1 MMKMQI
7 KLGKGGYHMTKEEI
21 LEKSRNENKGFDER
35 EQQTRT
41 MAGNISQSFGVFL
54 CLLTAMINRYFD
66 GPRVVSTAVLMIYV
80 GMGASQYI
88 VSALRLKKVSDWL
101 MALFL
106 TAVFVLSVLTVWELL
121 AQGA

>member
-1 MMKMQI
+1 
-7 KLGKGGYHMTKEEI
+7 MTKDEI
-21 LEKSRNENKGFDER
+21 LEKSRKENKGFDER
-35 EQQTRT
+35 EQQARI

-66 GPRVVSTAVLMIYV
+66 GPRVVTIAVLMIYV

-88 VSALRLKKVSDWL
+88 VSALRLKKVSDWV

-106 TAVFVLSVLTVWELL
+106 TAVFVLSVLKVWELL

>member
-1 MMKMQI
+1 
-7 KLGKGGYHMTKEEI
+7 MTKEEI
-21 LEKSRNENKGFDER
+21 LEKSRNENKCFDER

-88 VSALRLKKVSDWL
+88 VSALRLKKVSDWV

-106 TAVFVLSVLTVWELL
+106 TAVFVLSVLKVLELL
-121 AQGA
+121 SQGA

>member
-1 MMKMQI
+1 
-7 KLGKGGYHMTKEEI
+7 MTKEEI
-21 LEKSRNENKGFDER
+21 LEKSRKENKGFDER
-35 EQQTRT
+35 EQQTRI

-54 CLLTAMINRYFD
+54 CLLTSMINRYFD
-66 GPRVVSTAVLMIYV
+66 GPHIVTVAVLMLYV

-88 VSALRLKKVSDWL
+88 VSAIRLKKFSDWL

-106 TAVFVLSVLTVWELL
+106 TTVFVLSALKCWELL

>member
-1 MMKMQI
+1 MR
-7 KLGKGGYHMTKEEI
+7 LYDSEGGYIIMTKEEI

-35 EQQTRT
+35 EQQARI

-54 CLLTAMINRYFD
+54 CLLTSIINRYFD
-66 GPRVVSTAVLMIYV
+66 GPRVVTIAVMMIYV

-88 VSALRLKKVSDWL
+88 VSALRLKKVSDWV

-106 TAVFVLSVLTVWELL
+106 TAVFVLSVLKVWELL

>member
-1 MMKMQI
+1 
-7 KLGKGGYHMTKEEI
+7 MTKEEI

-35 EQQTRT
+35 EQQARI

-54 CLLTAMINRYFD
+54 CLLTSMINRYFD
-66 GPRVVSTAVLMIYV
+66 GPRVVTIAVLMIYV

-88 VSALRLKKVSDWL
+88 VSALRLKKVSDWV

-106 TAVFVLSVLTVWELL
+106 TAVFVLSVLKVLELL
-121 AQGA
+121 SQGA